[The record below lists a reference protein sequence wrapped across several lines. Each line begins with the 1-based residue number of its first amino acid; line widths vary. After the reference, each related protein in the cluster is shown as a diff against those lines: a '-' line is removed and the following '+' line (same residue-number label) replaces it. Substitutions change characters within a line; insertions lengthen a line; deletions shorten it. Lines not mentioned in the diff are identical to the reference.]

1 MLTEISLKNFKI
13 FEEKTTF
20 PLSKIN
26 LLTGVN
32 GRGKSSLLQ
41 SILLIK
47 QSLEFNQNTNR
58 LYLNGNCVRLG
69 TFQDVKNVNTGANE
83 DFEIGFGCG
92 DKNIQE
98 KFKVI
103 YTFGLYENIENVFI
117 KGLQGNDK
125 KKQFL
130 MTFKDGD
137 IYQEKDMEGN
147 ILDKGDQVTAHS
159 NSLFPT
165 ILYQSSKYSSRT
177 QKSHLFEMNI
187 SIIDIL
193 SLLFKTIHYISA
205 DRIGPK
211 DFYLKENLGSFINV
225 GTKGENTASVLSLCK
240 NDQVHEKLYLGQDAN
255 TLLQQTEEWLK
266 YIFGEAKFNIDDS
279 KNDIIYLLF
288 NTQPKNPN
296 YKPSN
301 VGFGFSYILPII
313 VSGLIAQTDS
323 ILIVENPEAHLHP
336 KAQAKLTEFLAKIA
350 SCGVQVFV
358 ESHSEHILN
367 GLRIAVVRPDIEIQ
381 NTDVNVL
388 YFHEKQENDA
398 ENDYSK
404 NKYFTQIPISP
415 KGKITT
421 WLEGFFDQTEHDLDI
436 LLGIK

>member
-26 LLTGVN
+26 LLTGIN

-47 QSLEFNQNTNR
+47 QSVEFNQNTNR

-83 DFEIGFGCG
+83 DFEIGFEYD
-92 DKNIQE
+92 DKQNDRRI
-98 KFKVI
+98 KVA

-117 KGLQGNDK
+117 KGLQGNDE

-137 IYQEKDMEGN
+137 VYQEKDMEGN
-147 ILDKGDQVTAHS
+147 ILYEENRIKTHS
-159 NSLFPT
+159 DSLFPR
-165 ILYQSSKYSSRT
+165 ISHQSSKSSLT
-177 QKSHLFEMNI
+177 GKSSSFTVSI
-187 SIIDIL
+187 SIMDIL
-193 SLLFKTIHYISA
+193 SDLFQNIHYISA

-240 NDQVHEKLYLGQDAN
+240 NDQVDEKLYLGQDAN
-255 TLLQQTEEWLK
+255 TLLQQIEEWLK

-313 VSGLIAQTDS
+313 VSGLIAQTNS

-404 NKYFTQIPISP
+404 NKYFTQIPISA

-421 WLEGFFDQTEHDLDI
+421 RLEGFFDQITHDLDI
-436 LLGIK
+436 LLRVK